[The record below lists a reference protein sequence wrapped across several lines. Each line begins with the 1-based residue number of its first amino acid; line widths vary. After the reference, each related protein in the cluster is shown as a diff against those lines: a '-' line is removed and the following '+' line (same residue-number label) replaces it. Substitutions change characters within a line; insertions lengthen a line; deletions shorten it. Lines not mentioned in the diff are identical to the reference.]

1 MCKNCEQ
8 MMRDAY
14 DGKYDWNQPIDPVKL
29 AKYQRAKRTGKI
41 PADPVYTAH
50 VRESW
55 YVPNL
60 EFTAAEL
67 KDKSV
72 KRFKRGPWRPNERSA
87 KVDRFFPDRAITD
100 TATYV
105 RTFEALNML
114 VRTV

>member
-1 MCKNCEQ
+1 MCKSCEHTHLVGAEGFKQ
-8 MMRDAY
+8 S
-14 DGKYDWNQPIDPVKL
+14 IDPVKL

-41 PADPVYTAH
+41 PADPAYTAH
-50 VRESW
+50 VAASRH
-55 YVPNL
+55 VPNL

-72 KRFKRGPWRPNERSA
+72 KVFKRDPWQPNERSA
-87 KVDRFFPDRAITD
+87 KADRFFPDRAITD

-114 VRTV
+114 VRTA